1 MDAGVVI
8 IVVVAIIGGI
18 GYDALKM
25 RYKYQ
30 QLASGKGVDKLEQ
43 EISELKQ
50 RVATLESIVT
60 DRAYQLKE
68 QINQLSRSS

>member
-8 IVVVAIIGGI
+8 IVVVAIISGI

-60 DRAYQLKE
+60 DRSYQLKE

>member
-1 MDAGVVI
+1 MDVGVVI

-60 DRAYQLKE
+60 DRSYQLKE